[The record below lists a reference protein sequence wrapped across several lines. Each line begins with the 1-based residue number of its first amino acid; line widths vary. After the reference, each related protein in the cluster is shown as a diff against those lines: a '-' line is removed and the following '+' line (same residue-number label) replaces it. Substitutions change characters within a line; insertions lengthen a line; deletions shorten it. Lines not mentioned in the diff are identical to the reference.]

1 MGAAAALSFF
11 SAIVWEDIFERRW
24 EDLSLFSRALV
35 EDSNSSIFRASHQG
49 LPLSPLALCIPG
61 KRNYYYKIPPAY
73 PVILYLSVTDPL
85 V

>member
-35 EDSNSSIFRASHQG
+35 IPIPLFFGPRIKAFRSR
-49 LPLSPLALCIPG
+49 LSPSVYRVKEIIIIRYRRPIP
-61 KRNYYYKIPPAY
+61 
-73 PVILYLSVTDPL
+73 LYCTPR
-85 V
+85 